1 MGWTTTLDTLPSS
14 VPVVGVLRR
23 RAGDEPKVSAMV
35 GRCKRGSESE
45 RWKVEG
51 VKKGGWRVG
60 LSVVRKTI
68 MWREVKNSS
77 AHDIP
82 NSLSD
87 MKITWAPKPLPSF
100 DTNRRHQQTNQR

>member
-1 MGWTTTLDTLPSS
+1 MDTLPSS
-14 VPVVGVLRR
+14 VPVVAVLRR

-35 GRCKRGSESE
+35 GRWVKGEVKGE

-77 AHDIP
+77 AHDP
-82 NSLSD
+82 
-87 MKITWAPKPLPSF
+87 
-100 DTNRRHQQTNQR
+100 